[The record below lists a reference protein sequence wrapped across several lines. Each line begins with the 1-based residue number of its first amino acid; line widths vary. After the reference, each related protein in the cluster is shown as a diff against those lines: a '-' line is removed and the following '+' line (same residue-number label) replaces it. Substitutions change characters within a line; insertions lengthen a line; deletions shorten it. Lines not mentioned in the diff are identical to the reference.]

1 MINSIL
7 LQAGAAGSGMSS
19 ILMIVALIAIF
30 YFFMIRPQSQKQKKV
45 NNFRSGL
52 QKGDK
57 VMTAGGIY
65 GKIREVKDKVVV
77 LEISDGV
84 RITIDKNS
92 IYESMQDVTE
102 SGNDLQANKQ

>member
-30 YFFMIRPQSQKQKKV
+30 YFFMIRPQSQKQKKI
-45 NNFRSGL
+45 NKFRAGL
-52 QKGDK
+52 SKGDK

-65 GKIREVKDKVVV
+65 GKIREVKENVVV

-92 IYESMQDVTE
+92 IYESMQDVAE
-102 SGNDLQANKQ
+102 SGNDLQANK